1 MCNRE
6 SFCYKDVSF
15 VEMKVFDFIYCCLSK
30 KGSIVKL

>member
-15 VEMKVFDFIYCCLSK
+15 VEMKVFNFIYCYLSK